1 MAFKAGTASA
11 FYLNNAAAS
20 VVNLSPYIDNVSVP
34 QTVDV
39 IEVSVLGTAAKAFI
53 NGLTDGDVITL
64 SGPYDVTTWTQLT
77 ALKAAQ
83 SAGSAAAAYIW
94 GPGGS
99 VASQARSAGSAF
111 VTQITTSTGVGGRVE
126 FSASLQ
132 VTGAVSN
139 STF

>member
-20 VVNLSPYIDNVSVP
+20 VANLSPYIDNVSVP

-39 IEVSVLGTAAKAFI
+39 IDVSVMGTAAKAFI
-53 NGLTDGDVITL
+53 NGLTDGDVITF
-64 SGPYDVTTWTQLT
+64 SGPYDVTVHTQLT

-111 VTQITTSTGVGGRVE
+111 VTQYSVSSGVGGRVE
-126 FSASLQ
+126 YSASLQ
-132 VTGAVSN
+132 VTGAVTN

>member
-11 FYLNNAAAS
+11 FYLNNEAAS

-39 IEVSVLGTAAKAFI
+39 IDVSVLGTAAKAFV
-53 NGLTDGDVITL
+53 NGLTDGDQITF
-64 SGPYDVTTWTQLT
+64 SGPYDVTVHTQLT

-111 VTQITTSTGVGGRVE
+111 LTQYSVSTGVGGRVE
-126 FSASLQ
+126 YSASLQ
-132 VTGAVSN
+132 VSGAVSN